1 MATATVPGG
10 SGASGASVST
20 PAPASNDT
28 VAPDPTQETAQA
40 EAPEQAT
47 AHSVTPDA
55 TDTEEQ
61 LLSEEEYEAVQDDPV
76 ALKKALQTAFTKKT
90 QALSPAKRLLQAL
103 SSDPDKVI
111 LELAKARGLKV
122 EAPPA
127 TPAAGATQ
135 DTRDEI
141 MDALSE
147 HLGPTAAAQLKPALE
162 KLVEKFVG
170 PLREAHE
177 VSLAKAAL
185 EQANQVKAEFTRSH
199 PGWEKFEPAMVELA
213 KKVQPNGMN
222 PAEYMDMLYT
232 VVSGESA
239 IAKQVNKVV
248 QRMTKSAAAVS
259 EARVSGATP
268 AQVKKSL
275 PDGRLPTLKEAAE
288 AALRGER
295 FE

>member
-1 MATATVPGG
+1 MATATVPSA
-10 SGASGASVST
+10 SGASGASDST
-20 PAPASNDT
+20 PAPTGNDT
-28 VAPDPTQETAQA
+28 VAPDPTQDSAQA

-47 AHSVTPDA
+47 AHSVTEDN
-55 TDTEEQ
+55 TDEQVLSDEEFEK
-61 LLSEEEYEAVQDDPV
+61 LQDDPA
-76 ALKKALQTAFTKKT
+76 ALRKSLQSAFTKKT
-90 QALSPAKRLLQAL
+90 QALAPAKRLLQAL
-103 SSDPDKVI
+103 SSNPDQVI

-122 EAPPA
+122 EAAPA

-135 DTRDEI
+135 DTKDEI
-141 MDALSE
+141 VEALSE

-162 KLVEKFVG
+162 KLVEKYVG

-185 EQANQVKAEFTRSH
+185 EQANQVKSEFTKSH

-213 KKVQPNGMN
+213 KKIQPSNMS

-232 VVSGESA
+232 VVSGESS
-239 IAKQVNKVV
+239 IAKQVSKTI
-248 QRMTKSAAAVS
+248 QRMTKSAASIS
-259 EARVSGATP
+259 EASVSGATP

-275 PDGRLPTLKEAAE
+275 PEGKLPTLKEAAE
-288 AALRGER
+288 AALAGIR